1 VKQPTS
7 SSEETKQQAF
17 EGNHEADSSEVFQTL
32 QEDILGK
39 LEAADKAVDI
49 VPETSEDNLREDLPK
64 VDDVI
69 GEAIAELPH
78 QSS

>member
-1 VKQPTS
+1 ML
-7 SSEETKQQAF
+7 
-17 EGNHEADSSEVFQTL
+17 QTL

-39 LEAADKAVDI
+39 LEAAAKALGT
-49 VPETSEDNLREDLPK
+49 VPKTSEDNLREDLPK

-69 GEAIAELPH
+69 GEAIAQLPH

>member
-1 VKQPTS
+1 MKQPSS

-17 EGNHEADSSEVFQTL
+17 EGNQEADRLEVLQTL

-39 LEAADKAVDI
+39 LEPTAKVVGT

>member
-17 EGNHEADSSEVFQTL
+17 EGNQESDRLEVLQTL

-39 LEAADKAVDI
+39 LEPTAKVVGT

-64 VDDVI
+64 VDEVI

>member
-1 VKQPTS
+1 MKQPSS

-17 EGNHEADSSEVFQTL
+17 EGNQEADRLEVLQTL

-39 LEAADKAVDI
+39 LEPTAKVVGT

-69 GEAIAELPH
+69 GEAIAQLPH

>member
-1 VKQPTS
+1 MKQPTS

-17 EGNHEADSSEVFQTL
+17 EGNQEADRLEVLQTL

-39 LEAADKAVDI
+39 LEAAAKALGT
-49 VPETSEDNLREDLPK
+49 VPKTSEDNLREDLPK